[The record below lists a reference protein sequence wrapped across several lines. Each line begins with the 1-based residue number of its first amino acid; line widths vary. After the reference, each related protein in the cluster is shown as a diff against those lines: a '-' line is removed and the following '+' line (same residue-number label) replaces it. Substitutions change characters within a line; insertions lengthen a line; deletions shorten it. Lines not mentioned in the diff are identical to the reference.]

1 MKLEDQVA
9 PLALAR
15 RMKELGFPQETFLG
29 WDAYDGTPILVVRQ
43 SEAVLGI
50 DWVPAEIEC
59 AAPTVAEIGEA
70 LPPAM
75 PMSSDEVDSDNH
87 DHTLDNAPHDDARWC
102 IHYRFDGSPMIL
114 HTPSKTREGFCGG
127 GFHGATEAEARACLW
142 IALAEAGAIPL
153 APQPPRI

>member
-59 AAPTVAEIGEA
+59 AAPTVAEMGEA
-70 LPPAM
+70 LP
-75 PMSSDEVDSDNH
+75 
-87 DHTLDNAPHDDARWC
+87 
-102 IHYRFDGSPMIL
+102 
-114 HTPSKTREGFCGG
+114 EGFDSGKWGRYRAGDDDLWGACARRKYGDQG
-127 GFHGATEAEARACLW
+127 DPSIWDAATEAEARARLW
-142 IALAEAGAIPL
+142 VALAEAGAIPL